1 MSLPFYK
8 HTLHTLKKDIYG
20 ITCVKREPR
29 DMKLKTGI
37 SESLNSPEEN
47 PSPLTHDQS
56 VDTIVN
62 TEVSCL
68 DFVVILLRRC

>member
-1 MSLPFYK
+1 
-8 HTLHTLKKDIYG
+8 
-20 ITCVKREPR
+20 
-29 DMKLKTGI
+29 MKLKTCI

-68 DFVVILLRRC
+68 DFVVILLQFGRKIASAECVCIQCVYSVNIFS